1 MEERIMSIIK
11 VMIAGF
17 VLICVLLIALPAL
30 AEEEVVSTIVQVND
44 YSRAVYEAIK
54 KYGFEF
60 KEPVAVTLV
69 DEKTLLEASKTSGT
83 AGLTRLEYQVV
94 PGGKNLISSE
104 ILILSGFSV
113 PIFQR
118 HLAKELCHV
127 WIHQQGNHELHR
139 IFEEGSC
146 EAISFI
152 AVYEIGSPEA
162 AMIMRSIEHNPDT
175 IYGVGFRSVRDYIRQ
190 HGMADW
196 RNMIAGHNI
205 YVWAENAFPTTPAET
220 PRIDPVSI
228 VSVEGNSTISNAHNI
243 LLPQSNSRAS
253 AEVVPDTTIKRY
265 TTIVFTL
272 IQEPS
277 SRFNIKM
284 SIILTSLLIFA
295 IAFLV
300 IIFARYLACHT

>member
-1 MEERIMSIIK
+1 MSIIK
-11 VMIAGF
+11 AMIAGF
-17 VLICVLLIALPAL
+17 VLVCVLLIALPAL
-30 AEEEVVSTIVQVND
+30 AGEEVVSTIVQVND

-104 ILILSGFSV
+104 ILILGGFSV

-127 WIHQQGNHELHR
+127 WIHQQGNHELNR

-175 IYGVGFRSVRDYIRQ
+175 IYGVGFRSVRDYVRK

-196 RNMIAGHNI
+196 RNMIAGHNM
-205 YVWAENAFPTTPAET
+205 YVWAENAFPTTPAEI

-228 VSVEGNSTISNAHNI
+228 VSVEGNSTISNAHNN
-243 LLPQSNSRAS
+243 LLPQANSSAS
-253 AEVVPDTTIKRY
+253 VDVLPDSTIERY

-284 SIILTSLLIFA
+284 SIILASFLILA

-300 IIFARYLACHT
+300 IIFARYLACRT